1 MKKLIAFSTAVLLC
15 LTLTVWADGPP
26 KELAGKVIDIDG
38 PLLMTN
44 RMTEG
49 RWYQGY
55 VQMNTFLKERLR
67 ADADTSATIEFSL
80 GGRAVISP
88 GTEIEI
94 VTKESTKIVEVKS
107 GTFWAKFD
115 KQDEEILIKTAGGVM
130 GIEGTEFFVETE
142 QEGAT
147 TLTVVEGQVRVNSG
161 DDEQV
166 VTDGEEASF
175 RRGVRKFSRFAAG
188 SGLTVRERRE
198 AAFKKLKL
206 EGTPFQQYILT
217 RGLFRRKARR
227 WNKLFFKHSAL
238 RRQMVSQSTARP
250 RRRPARRRPTD
261 FSVNSV
267 DQIDGL
273 PTVSWTSRPG
283 ASYGVLLS
291 TDSEGEDVIW
301 HSLEDSNTLQ
311 YPEYGPELEAGQQY
325 YLTITPRRADGATFV
340 DADGE
345 PVTATSGFIATGH
358 EPVYSRLSG
367 LQASSQDG
375 LPSFV
380 WDGNQG
386 AAGYQVKILQDSNI
400 VWTAETE
407 DSRYVYPLT
416 ARALEPG
423 RYQVLIDS
431 FDSSGVKNAE
441 SEALEFQSKG
451 WDARGL
457 EGPPR
462 E

>member
-55 VQMNTFLKERLR
+55 VQMDTFLQERLR
-67 ADADTSATIEFSL
+67 ADAKTSATIEFSL

-88 GTEIEI
+88 GTEVQI

-130 GIEGTEFFVETE
+130 GIEGTEFFVEAD

-188 SGLTVRERRE
+188 SGLTVRDRRW
-198 AAFKKLKL
+198 AAFKKLKIQ
-206 EGTPFQQYILT
+206 GTPFQQYILT
-217 RGLFRRKARR
+217 RGLIKRRSRR
-227 WNKLFFKHSAL
+227 LNRVFFKHAAL
-238 RRQMVSQSTARP
+238 RGQTASRPEVRP
-250 RRRPARRRPTD
+250 RRRPVRRRATD
-261 FSVNSV
+261 FSVTSV
-267 DQIDGL
+267 EQIDGRPAFTWTKL
-273 PTVSWTSRPG
+273 PGV
-283 ASYGVLLS
+283 SYGVVLS
-291 TDSEGEDVIW
+291 ADSEAEDVLW
-301 HSLEDSNTLQ
+301 HHRVDSNSIK
-311 YPEYGPELEAGQQY
+311 YPDYGPELEAGDQY
-325 YLTITPRRADGATFV
+325 YLTVAPRRPDGTLFV

-345 PVTATSGFIATGH
+345 PVTATFAFTATGH
-358 EPVYSRLSG
+358 APEYSRLSG
-367 LQASSQDG
+367 LEASIQNG
-375 LPSFV
+375 LPSFR
-380 WDGNQG
+380 WDLSQG
-386 AAGYQVKILQDSNI
+386 AAGYQLKILQDSNT
-400 VWTAETE
+400 VWTAEIE
-407 DSRYVYPLT
+407 ENRYVYPLE

-423 RYQVLIDS
+423 RYQVVIES

-441 SEALEFQSKG
+441 SEALEFLSEG
-451 WDARGL
+451 WDALGL